1 MANDLSNR
9 SLERGENEKTDKKPF
24 NTSSDPSDLA
34 VERSEE
40 TTTAGKKP
48 FTTLS
53 AIGNG
58 YGITNTAVGI
68 LLTLGTTLDK
78 GGSPLLFWGFL
89 LMTLVGLATAVTL
102 AELCSAMPHPGGQ
115 YIWTNQ
121 LAPASYRRFLSYA
134 TAVLGWMSAVLIGA
148 SANLS
153 VMLGIASLVG
163 FLRPE
168 FVYRRWMGFVG
179 FQILNVLT
187 CVAACFRDA
196 QPRISKGVLLLSC
209 TTIVTLSI
217 TLFAMARPENRP
229 TSTAFFGTVVN
240 ESGWPNGIA
249 FLIGLNGPNWSFSC
263 LDVAVHL
270 AEEIPQPGRN
280 IPKALLWTIAVGF
293 CSGMFVILAI
303 LTNLPSIDG
312 LADNSALTVIY
323 RITNS
328 KGAAVGLWIPVLI
341 VTTSAVWSIHTWQA
355 RLAWTL
361 SREAGVPLHRH
372 LSWIAP
378 APFHTPIWSMIG
390 SATGTAILGCLYL
403 GSEVAFSSF
412 TATGILLQYLSYSI
426 PVVLVLSRGRSSF
439 QHGSFWY
446 PKLGLVAN
454 LVMVSWSL
462 VALVFYCFPN
472 YLPIVVGQMNYSSVI
487 LVATPILIL
496 SMWFLH
502 AKKRYE
508 VKEV

>member
-1 MANDLSNR
+1 MANDLSDR

-24 NTSSDPSDLA
+24 NGSDPSDLA

-153 VMLGIASLVG
+153 ALDG
-163 FLRPE
+163 LRGVPDPQRAY
-168 FVYRRWMGFVG
+168 VRRGLLPG
-179 FQILNVLT
+179 
-187 CVAACFRDA
+187 CAAEDLE
-196 QPRISKGVLLLSC
+196 GVLLLSC

-270 AEEIPQPGRN
+270 AEEIPQPGKN
-280 IPKALLWTIAVGF
+280 IPKALLWTIVVGF

-312 LADNSALTVIY
+312 LADNSALTIIY

-341 VTTSAVWSIHTWQA
+341 VTTSAVWSIHTWQS

-426 PVVLVLSRGRSSF
+426 PVVLVLSRGRSKF

-454 LVMVSWSL
+454 LVMVSWSV

-502 AKKRYE
+502 AKKSAL
-508 VKEV
+508 V